1 MNKKIFILSFL
12 FLPAIIILTGCQSS
26 TNKDYFLKNNECV
39 NHREMIN
46 KEIDKYNK
54 ENKASKETSFFTID
68 VRELVYFEKSRKF
81 LDVFYSI
88 KTNSCLYAVS
98 QINKYKYFHVDG
110 IPEPGERSIKEIS
123 EISKGEADTSK
134 WKTDYEICIIS
145 VSSGQDIECF
155 DKNSEY
161 TTNTELEKI
170 LIKYKDK

>member
-1 MNKKIFILSFL
+1 MNKKIFILSIL
-12 FLPAIIILTGCQSS
+12 FLPLVIILTGCQSS
-26 TNKDYFLKNNECV
+26 TNKDDFLKNNECV

-54 ENKASKETSFFTID
+54 ENKASKETSFFTMGD
-68 VRELVYFEKSRKF
+68 FGYFEKSRKF

-88 KTNSCLYAVS
+88 KTNSCLYVVS
-98 QINKYKYFHVDG
+98 QINKYKYFDVDG
-110 IPEPGERSIKEIS
+110 IPEPGERSIKEIN
-123 EISKGEADTSK
+123 EINKGEADTSK

>member
-12 FLPAIIILTGCQSS
+12 LLPLVIILTGCQSS
-26 TNKDYFLKNNECV
+26 TNKDDFLKNNECV
-39 NHREMIN
+39 NNREMIN

-54 ENKASKETSFFTID
+54 ENKASKETSFFNMDISHG
-68 VRELVYFEKSRKF
+68 YFEKSRKF

-98 QINKYKYFHVDG
+98 QINKQKSFDFDSG
-110 IPEPGERSIKEIS
+110 EPSEREIKELN
-123 EISKGEADTSK
+123 EIFKGEADTSK
-134 WKTDYEICIIS
+134 WRANYKICIIS